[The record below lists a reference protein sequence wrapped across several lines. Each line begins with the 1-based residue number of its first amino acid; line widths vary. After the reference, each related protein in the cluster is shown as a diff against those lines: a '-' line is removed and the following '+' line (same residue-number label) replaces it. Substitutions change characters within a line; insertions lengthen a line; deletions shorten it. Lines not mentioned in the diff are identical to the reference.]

1 MTGRRRRQ
9 RECGVGAAVARRH
22 RGECDGDSGR
32 GGGGSHAP
40 EHRVPGLVRDEHGQ
54 RHEHRRLVQH
64 DVRRVRERDLRD
76 ECQEGMPER
85 EGVTGVEPAVGEL
98 VHGRER
104 EVAELEQ
111 LANARQ
117 VEQAVTADLTRYVP
131 EQQSEHD
138 AGRPDRG
145 LSRDRRHVGVA
156 DREGRRHDCS
166 DRKQDERHPQRRVDH
181 EHDARCREHD
191 PEAPGESRRRAPH
204 ADRAGRDRAGGEHEA
219 RRSRQPHEQE
229 QRGHRSIS
237 ERTLPARS
245 QRAASRYIA
254 PRDPRTTRPRRARE
268 MRNSD
273 RTRSASAAP

>member
-1 MTGRRRRQ
+1 
-9 RECGVGAAVARRH
+9 
-22 RGECDGDSGR
+22 
-32 GGGGSHAP
+32 
-40 EHRVPGLVRDEHGQ
+40 
-54 RHEHRRLVQH
+54 
-64 DVRRVRERDLRD
+64 
-76 ECQEGMPER
+76 MPER

-131 EQQSEHD
+131 EQQPEHG

-156 DREGRRHDCS
+156 DREGRRDDCS
-166 DRKQDERHPQRRVDH
+166 DRKQHERHPQRRVDH

-219 RRSRQPHEQE
+219 RRSRRAARAGTASSSLD
-229 QRGHRSIS
+229 QRAHAARP
-237 ERTLPARS
+237 EPARS
-245 QRAASRYIA
+245 SRYIA